1 MTQPIDLW
9 VCPIC
14 PWAWIT
20 SRWLKETETVRD
32 VEVRLHVMSL
42 AVLNEGRDLPEQY
55 VELMQKAW
63 GPARVMIAVEQRYGS
78 EGLVAFYDNWGQ
90 RFHINNERDDFDV
103 TIATVLA
110 DCGFDADLAAIA
122 HSSDLD
128 EALRASHHQGM
139 DPVGFDVGTPV
150 IHVGDIAF
158 FGPVVTPAPK
168 GEDAGRLYDGVVAVA
183 STPGFYELKRSR
195 DLGPSFE

>member
-1 MTQPIDLW
+1 MTQPVDLW

-20 SRWLKETETVRD
+20 SRWLKEVQNVRD

-42 AVLNEGRDLPEQY
+42 AVLNEGRELPEQY

-63 GPARVMIAVEQRYGS
+63 GPARVMLAIEQRYGT
-78 EGLVAFYDNWGQ
+78 EGLEAFYDNWGQ
-90 RFHINNERDDFDV
+90 RFHIKNERDDFDA

-110 DCGFDADLAAIA
+110 DCGFDPALAVVA
-122 HSSDLD
+122 HDTGID
-128 EALRASHHQGM
+128 EALRVSHHAGM
-139 DPVGFDVGTPV
+139 DAVGFDVGTPV
-150 IHVGDIAF
+150 IHVGDVAF

-183 STPGFYELKRSR
+183 SIPGFYELKRSR
-195 DLGPSFE
+195 TQGPIFE